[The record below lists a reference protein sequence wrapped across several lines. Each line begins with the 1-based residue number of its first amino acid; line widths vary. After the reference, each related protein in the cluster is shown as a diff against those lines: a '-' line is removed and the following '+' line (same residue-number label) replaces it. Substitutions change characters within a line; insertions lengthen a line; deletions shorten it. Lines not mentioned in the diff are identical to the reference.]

1 MTEIKIPLSKTKIM
15 LLLIGALAFVAGGAW
30 GILEPERFASIRY
43 PKNLVFMSGLAGVLF
58 FGLCFVFIA
67 KKIFS
72 GKPGLTIND
81 NGIIDNSNATSIGLI
96 EWNDITGIE
105 TIQVKTAVYGLF
117 RTAASPKMI
126 IVKTKNPKKYIE
138 RSKNIISKKA
148 MEANNRMYGTPLT
161 IISNSLK
168 IKFSELEKMISEEL
182 NKRKNINLLQNR

>member
-1 MTEIKIPLSKTKIM
+1 MYANPDQ
-15 LLLIGALAFVAGGAW
+15 V
-30 GILEPERFASIRY
+30 
-43 PKNLVFMSGLAGVLF
+43 
-58 FGLCFVFIA
+58 CFIA

-105 TIQVKTAVYGLF
+105 TIQVKTVVYGLF

>member
-1 MTEIKIPLSKTKIM
+1 M
-15 LLLIGALAFVAGGAW
+15 LQFDIQ
-30 GILEPERFASIRY
+30 
-43 PKNLVFMSGLAGVLF
+43 KNLVFIGSLAGLLL
-58 FGLCFVFIA
+58 FGLCVVFIA

-117 RTAASPKMI
+117 PTVSSPKMI
-126 IVKTKNPKKYIE
+126 IIKTKNPKKYII
-138 RSKNIISKKA
+138 RSKNIFSKKA

-168 IKFSELEKMISEEL
+168 IKFSKLEKIISEEL